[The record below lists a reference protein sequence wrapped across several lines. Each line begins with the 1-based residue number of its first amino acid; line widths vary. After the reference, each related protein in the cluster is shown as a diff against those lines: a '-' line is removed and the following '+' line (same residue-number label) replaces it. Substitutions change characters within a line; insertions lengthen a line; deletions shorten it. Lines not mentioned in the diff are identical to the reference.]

1 MKRYIISIIAVF
13 YLSFTYGQQL
23 ITYSQFMHDHYL
35 LNPAAAGS
43 KDYIPVTLAYK
54 KMWTGMNGS
63 PSFQTLAGNSK
74 IMDNM
79 GVGAVVRNY
88 TTGYENKFGLDLTYS
103 YAINVGT
110 DNKLAF
116 GLTASLYQFYFD
128 KDKITIENPDDNTIN
143 YANEQLIVPDANFG
157 TYFYGKN
164 YYAGIAVFQLFGR
177 KVNMMNTDYLENRQ
191 ERMYLLHGGYKF
203 EINDD
208 YTVEPSLLA
217 KFVEAGEYHIEL
229 NVKGTFKN
237 IAWAGI
243 SYRLNDAVVP
253 MFGIEME
260 QFVFGYAYDIT
271 LSDLK
276 TYSQGSH
283 ELIFIYKIGN
293 TTGPASY

>member
-1 MKRYIISIIAVF
+1 MKRYILIIIAVF
-13 YLSFTYGQQL
+13 SVTFTYGQQL

-43 KDYIPVTLAYK
+43 KDYIPITLGYK

-63 PSFQTLAGNSK
+63 PSFQTLSGNSK

-79 GVGAVVRNY
+79 GVGAIIHNY
-88 TTGYENKFGLDLTYS
+88 STGYQNKFGLDLSYS
-103 YAINVGT
+103 YAINIGT

-116 GLTASLYQFYFD
+116 GLSASLYQFSID
-128 KDKITIENPDDNTIN
+128 KSKITVENSDDNALI
-143 YANEQLIVPDANFG
+143 YSNEQLIVPDANFG

-164 YYAGIAVFQLFGR
+164 YYAGIAISNLFGR
-177 KVNMMNTDYLENRQ
+177 RVSMMNNYLDNRQ
-191 ERMYLLHGGYKF
+191 VRTYMLHGGYKF

-208 YTVEPSLLA
+208 YSVEPSLMA
-217 KFVEAGEYHIEL
+217 KFIEAGEFQAEL

-253 MFGIEME
+253 MFGVEMD

-271 LSDLK
+271 LSDIK

-293 TTGPASY
+293 TSSKSSY